1 MGGGVGDTK
10 GVLMA
15 KKIMEDIVAQIES
28 DIQMTVKRRAYAY
41 SSEHAYYLDRAAKCL
56 LKIEDDKVRVDLFV
70 KIVRRA
76 LKLLKVVDDSSG
88 TLQSVLFEGS
98 NSFKAWLFICKE
110 SDERSIKEI
119 LKKVLPEDNE
129 GLANGIFFPESLL
142 PIPDDT
148 LRNLLDY
155 VSNDIKFSGKYR
167 RDSIIEGCLGW
178 LAQLKDEEGFEK
190 LCKSSKSGD
199 FYVWKKRFNLYLNLG
214 RYSDAEQL
222 VKEHSKDN
230 FRYKHEMMLQ
240 IFERNGDVRL
250 FRRTLHAMAHK
261 RPGVVEFK
269 RIKGLAAKEE
279 LSLFVDEVVKAAL
292 KKDGFDMSI
301 CEVLFEAGELKS
313 LHDYVI
319 ARYDDIYKVYR
330 CTGMMPLGKKL
341 FKAGEPLLACIFL
354 RGAIFYLMSRGNSR
368 YYPDIHKHMQ
378 TLAEMSQ
385 VVSDWESVE
394 PPDEYNASFSAQ
406 FANRK
411 SFWF

>member
-1 MGGGVGDTK
+1 
-10 GVLMA
+10 
-15 KKIMEDIVAQIES
+15 
-28 DIQMTVKRRAYAY
+28 
-41 SSEHAYYLDRAAKCL
+41 
-56 LKIEDDKVRVDLFV
+56 
-70 KIVRRA
+70 
-76 LKLLKVVDDSSG
+76 
-88 TLQSVLFEGS
+88 
-98 NSFKAWLFICKE
+98 
-110 SDERSIKEI
+110 
-119 LKKVLPEDNE
+119 
-129 GLANGIFFPESLL
+129 
-142 PIPDDT
+142 
-148 LRNLLDY
+148 

-190 LCKSSKSGD
+190 LCKSSRSKE
-199 FYVWKKRFNLYLNLG
+199 FYIWKKRFNLYLNLG

-222 VKEHSKDN
+222 VEEHNKDN
-230 FRYKHEMMLQ
+230 FRYKHELMLQ
-240 IFERNGDVRL
+240 IFERNGDVGL
-250 FRRTLHAMAHK
+250 LQKTLHEMALN
-261 RPGVVEFK
+261 RPGVAEFK
-269 RIKGLAAKEE
+269 RIKGLATKENV
-279 LSLFVDEVVKAAL
+279 SFFVGEVVKAAL
-292 KKDGFDMSI
+292 KQDGFDMSI

-319 ARYDDIYKVYR
+319 ERYDDIYSVYR
-330 CTGMMPLGKKL
+330 CTGMIPLGKKL

-394 PPDEYNASFSAQ
+394 PPGEFNSSFSAQ

>member
-1 MGGGVGDTK
+1 MTK
-10 GVLMA
+10 
-15 KKIMEDIVAQIES
+15 KTMEDIVAQIEG

-56 LKIEDDKVRVDLFV
+56 LKIEDNKVRIELFV

-88 TLQSVLFEGS
+88 SLQSVLFEGS
-98 NSFKAWLFICKE
+98 YSFKVWLLICKE

-142 PIPDDT
+142 PIPDDI

-167 RDSIIEGCLGW
+167 RDSIIVGCLGW

-190 LCKSSKSGD
+190 LCKSSDCKA

-230 FRYKHEMMLQ
+230 LGYKHELMLQ
-240 IFERNGDVRL
+240 IFERNGEVGL
-250 FRRTLHAMAHK
+250 LQKTLHEMALN
-261 RPGVVEFK
+261 RPGVAEFN
-269 RIKGLAAKEE
+269 RIKGLATKEDV
-279 LSLFVDEVVKAAL
+279 SLFVGEVVKAAANR
-292 KKDGFDMSI
+292 DGFDMSL

-330 CTGMMPLGKKL
+330 CTGMIPLGKKL
-341 FKAGEPLLACIFL
+341 FKVGEPLLACIFL
-354 RGAIFYLMSRGNSR
+354 RGAIFYLMSKGNSR
-368 YYPDIHKHMQ
+368 YYSDIHMHMQ

-394 PPDEYNASFSAQ
+394 TPSEFNASFSAQ
-406 FANRK
+406 FASRK

>member
-1 MGGGVGDTK
+1 
-10 GVLMA
+10 MA
-15 KKIMEDIVAQIES
+15 KKTMEDIVAQIEG

-56 LKIEDDKVRVDLFV
+56 LKIEDNKVRIELFV

-88 TLQSVLFEGS
+88 SLQSVLFEGS
-98 NSFKAWLFICKE
+98 YSFKVWLLICKE

-142 PIPDDT
+142 PIPDDI

-155 VSNDIKFSGKYR
+155 LSNDIKFSDKYR

-190 LCKSSKSGD
+190 LCKSSDCKA

-230 FRYKHEMMLQ
+230 LGYKHELMLQ
-240 IFERNGDVRL
+240 IFERNGEVGL
-250 FRRTLHAMAHK
+250 LQKTLHEMALN
-261 RPGVVEFK
+261 RPGVAEFN
-269 RIKGLAAKEE
+269 RIKGLATKEDV
-279 LSLFVDEVVKAAL
+279 SLFVGEVVKAAANR
-292 KKDGFDMSI
+292 DGFDMSL

-330 CTGMMPLGKKL
+330 CTGMIPLGKKL
-341 FKAGEPLLACIFL
+341 FKVGEPLLACIFL
-354 RGAIFYLMSRGNSR
+354 RGAIFYLMSKGNSR
-368 YYPDIHKHMQ
+368 YYSDIHMHMQ

-394 PPDEYNASFSAQ
+394 PPGEFNLSLSAQ

>member
-1 MGGGVGDTK
+1 MTK
-10 GVLMA
+10 
-15 KKIMEDIVAQIES
+15 KTMEDIVAQIEG

-56 LKIEDDKVRVDLFV
+56 LKIEDNKVRVELFV

-88 TLQSVLFEGS
+88 SLQSVLFEGS
-98 NSFKAWLFICKE
+98 YSFKVWLLICKE

-142 PIPDDT
+142 PIPDDI

-155 VSNDIKFSGKYR
+155 LSNDIKFSDKYR

-190 LCKSSKSGD
+190 LCKSSDCKA

-230 FRYKHEMMLQ
+230 LGYKHELMLQ
-240 IFERNGDVRL
+240 IFERNGEVGL
-250 FRRTLHAMAHK
+250 LQKTLHEMALN
-261 RPGVVEFK
+261 RPGVAEFN
-269 RIKGLAAKEE
+269 RIKGLATKEDV
-279 LSLFVDEVVKAAL
+279 SLFVGEVVKAAANR
-292 KKDGFDMSI
+292 DGFDMSL

-330 CTGMMPLGKKL
+330 CTGMIPLGKKL
-341 FKAGEPLLACIFL
+341 FKVGEPLLACIFL
-354 RGAIFYLMSRGNSR
+354 RGAIFYLMSKGNSR
-368 YYPDIHKHMQ
+368 YYSDIHMHMQ

-394 PPDEYNASFSAQ
+394 PPGNLT
-406 FANRK
+406 
-411 SFWF
+411 

>member
-1 MGGGVGDTK
+1 MTK
-10 GVLMA
+10 
-15 KKIMEDIVAQIES
+15 KTMEDIVAQIEG

-56 LKIEDDKVRVDLFV
+56 LKIEDNKVRVELFV

-88 TLQSVLFEGS
+88 SLQSVLFEGS
-98 NSFKAWLFICKE
+98 YSFKVWLLICKE

-142 PIPDDT
+142 PIPDDI

-155 VSNDIKFSGKYR
+155 LSNDIKFSDKYR

-190 LCKSSKSGD
+190 LCKSSDCKA

-230 FRYKHEMMLQ
+230 LGYKHELMLQ
-240 IFERNGDVRL
+240 IFERNGEVGL
-250 FRRTLHAMAHK
+250 LQKTLHEMALN
-261 RPGVVEFK
+261 RPGVAEFN
-269 RIKGLAAKEE
+269 RIKGLATKEDV
-279 LSLFVDEVVKAAL
+279 SLFVGEVVKAAANR
-292 KKDGFDMSI
+292 DGFDMSL

-330 CTGMMPLGKKL
+330 CTGMIPLGKKL
-341 FKAGEPLLACIFL
+341 FKVGEPLLACIFL
-354 RGAIFYLMSRGNSR
+354 RGAIFYLMSKGNSR
-368 YYPDIHKHMQ
+368 YYSDIHMHMQ

-394 PPDEYNASFSAQ
+394 PPGEFNLSLSAQ

>member
-1 MGGGVGDTK
+1 
-10 GVLMA
+10 MA
-15 KKIMEDIVAQIES
+15 KKTMEDIVAQIES

-41 SSEHAYYLDRAAKCL
+41 SSEHAYYLDRAAKRL
-56 LKIEDDKVRVDLFV
+56 LKIEDNKVRIELFM

-88 TLQSVLFEGS
+88 SLQSVLFEGS
-98 NSFKAWLFICKE
+98 YLFKVWLLICKE
-110 SDERSIKEI
+110 SDECSIKEI
-119 LKKVLPEDNE
+119 LKKVLPEDND
-129 GLANGIFFPESLL
+129 GLADGIFFPESLL
-142 PIPDDT
+142 PIPDAA
-148 LRNLLDY
+148 LRNLLEY
-155 VSNDIKFSGKYR
+155 VSGNIKFSGKYR
-167 RDSIIEGCLGW
+167 RDSIVEGCLGW

-214 RYSDAEQL
+214 RYSDAEQ
-222 VKEHSKDN
+222 VVEEHSKDN
-230 FRYKHEMMLQ
+230 FRYRHELMLQ
-240 IFERNGDVRL
+240 IFERNGDVEL
-250 FRRTLHAMAHK
+250 FRRTLHAMAHE
-261 RPGVVEFK
+261 RPGIAEFK

-319 ARYDDIYKVYR
+319 ARYDDIYNVYR
-330 CTGMMPLGKKL
+330 CTGMIPLGKKL
-341 FKAGEPLLACIFL
+341 FKAGDPLLACIFL
-354 RGAIFYLMSRGNSR
+354 RGAIFYLMSRGNSK
-368 YYPDIHKHMQ
+368 YYSDIHMHLR

-385 VVSDWESVE
+385 AVSDWESVE
-394 PPDEYNASFSAQ
+394 PPDEFNASFPAQ
-406 FANRK
+406 FASRK